1 MPVQQQ
7 EIALVNQPDRA
18 RPRESMREKIK
29 ATATGLFICHGY
41 RGVSFGDIA
50 SELGITRANIH
61 YHFGNKQKLLEE
73 VLEDYVNGTL
83 ARMAG
88 IWRDDTRT
96 FSQKVEGIHAFN
108 RERYT
113 KFNRGPGPGGK
124 HWSLITRMRNDSDVI
139 GEKAR
144 STLQRFAR
152 VLSSDIE
159 AGVRS
164 AMQRSEIKSTAPV
177 TEIVVQ
183 AVSIVNAAGTIT
195 QDAGNFDRLD
205 ILYPSFLR
213 TVQAAY
219 GTMAGN
225 GNGRKKQTKA
235 STVKAGSKR

>member
-7 EIALVNQPDRA
+7 EIALVNRPDRA

-29 ATATGLFICHGY
+29 STATDLFICHGY

-50 SELGITRANIH
+50 SELSITRANIH

-83 ARMAG
+83 ARMAS

-96 FSQKVEGIHAFN
+96 FAEKVKGIHAFN

-113 KFNRGPGPGGK
+113 KFNRGPGGK

-219 GTMAGN
+219 GADGGN
-225 GNGRKKQTKA
+225 GNGRKKQIKA
-235 STVKAGSKR
+235 PTVKAGRKR